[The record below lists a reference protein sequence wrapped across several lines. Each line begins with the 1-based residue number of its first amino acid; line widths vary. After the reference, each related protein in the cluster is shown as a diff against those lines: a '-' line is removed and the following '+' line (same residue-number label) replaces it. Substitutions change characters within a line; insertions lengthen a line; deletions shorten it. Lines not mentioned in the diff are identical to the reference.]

1 MHIVIKMNKEE
12 KDELRKFVNKVFSKK
27 GYPPV
32 KKFGAEFADGIL
44 F

>member
-1 MHIVIKMNKEE
+1 MNKEE